1 LQKRIKDRGYK
12 EKGRRW
18 DLCVKGG
25 ILQRGYGQTL
35 QNTSYRA
42 FLEKPWGPKGKT
54 AHPYLIYTYI
64 YDNVFFVNAMAADR
78 RSLAGQN
85 QRRSV
90 QGKAQSQWGNQRGE

>member
-1 LQKRIKDRGYK
+1 MGKHYK
-12 EKGRRW
+12 TQATGPFWRNLG
-18 DLCVKGG
+18 DLKAKLH
-25 ILQRGYGQTL
+25 ILILSTY
-35 QNTSYRA
+35 
-42 FLEKPWGPKGKT
+42 
-54 AHPYLIYTYI
+54 IYI